1 MSGGVR
7 NERGT
12 VTLFVLGVCVGCLFL
27 AGCALDLWRAVAVR
41 RELSAMADAAATAA
55 ANGLD
60 TASLR
65 TGTVRLSPVPARMLA
80 TEVLLEHG
88 RVQSLDRAAIVVAG
102 SSVRVVLEDHVDF
115 SLLRIFLGDDRF
127 VIRVAAVAVAREV
140 P

>member
-1 MSGGVR
+1 
-7 NERGT
+7 
-12 VTLFVLGVCVGCLFL
+12 
-27 AGCALDLWRAVAVR
+27 
-41 RELSAMADAAATAA
+41 MADAAATAA